1 MKTPSFKSLASML
14 LAGALSVP
22 LTGCAPEGA
31 ADDDTTEQ
39 SSALMRVATSVNV
52 EAAAAESKAT
62 VKSIKTVTKN
72 VTATLT
78 PAPPAPGTDYER
90 NYPWSVF
97 LSGTGGL
104 SCRGTLIHPQWVLTA
119 AHCIGSIAGSVGYSR
134 TDPMTGAVT
143 SDSRPFDV
151 NGPKRGMFVHEDF
164 ELDSGFGQPKNDIA
178 LIKLQTPFAIDRN
191 IQTAALPRSWANPGR
206 IGTIATNNHLNAPAG
221 YVSIVRAPQLTD
233 AECTSP
239 DGFICI
245 SPPAGS
251 MCHGDSGSGF
261 VEILDNR
268 ATIVGV
274 TSNIDSD
281 GSECIPANKQA
292 QLADVYAYRDWIY
305 ATMGMSPEQVDGRVR
320 LRWSGVAS
328 QPGIMS
334 LQCIS
339 AAMPAIEV
347 PMNIPGSEIAMD
359 CEDTRVFC
367 QPQGANLN
375 MYSFTQRTFAA
386 NGAYLGTQA
395 LPFLATWTAAFADPG
410 SSFLGLNC
418 SVYNSASPAL
428 QLSTTG
434 TLAKVAL

>member
-14 LAGALSVP
+14 LAGALSAP

-31 ADDDTTEQ
+31 PADDDTTEQ
-39 SSALMRVATSVNV
+39 TGALTRLAASVNV
-52 EAAAAESKAT
+52 EATTVEAT
-62 VKSIKTVTKN
+62 VPVRKIPGT

-78 PAPPAPGTDYER
+78 QAPPAPGTDYER

-104 SCRGTLIHPQWVLTA
+104 SCRGTLIHPSWVLTA
-119 AHCIGSIAGSVGYSR
+119 AHCIGTIAGSVGYNR
-134 TDPMTGAVT
+134 TDPATGVVT
-143 SDSRPFDV
+143 SDSRPFNV
-151 NGPKRGMFVHEDF
+151 NGPSRGMFVHPGF
-164 ELDSGFGQPKNDIA
+164 QLDGGGFGQPKNDIA

-206 IGTIATNNHLNAPAG
+206 TGTIATNNHLNAPAG
-221 YVSIVRAPQLTD
+221 YVSIVRTAQLTD

-239 DGFICI
+239 DGFLCI

-251 MCHGDSGSGF
+251 MCSGDSGSGF
-261 VEILDNR
+261 VEILDGR

-281 GSECIPANKQA
+281 GTECIAANKQA
-292 QLADVYAYRDWIY
+292 QLADVFAYRDWIY
-305 ATMGMSPEQVDGRVR
+305 ATMAMSPEQVDGRVR
-320 LRWSGVAS
+320 LRWSGTTS

-334 LQCIS
+334 LQCLS
-339 AAMPAIEV
+339 ATMPAIEA

-359 CEDTRVFC
+359 CDDTRVFC

-375 MYSFTQRTFAA
+375 LYSFTQRTFAA

-395 LPFLATWTAAFADPG
+395 LPFLPTFTAAFADPG

-418 SVYNSASPAL
+418 GVYNAASPAL
-428 QLSTTG
+428 PLSTTG
-434 TLAKVAL
+434 TLAKATF